1 MNYGDSSIERLDLG
15 RLRDD
20 LDRADSEESL
30 RSFIELA
37 WPILEPGRRFV
48 PGWHIDAICDHL
60 EAVSRG
66 EITRLLIN
74 VPPGCM
80 KSLTV
85 DVFWPAWEWGPFNR
99 PDLRYVCASYSE
111 ALTIRDNRRCRNIF
125 RSEWYRRLWGDRFYI
140 VEDQDTKTKYE
151 NNCTG
156 FKIAT
161 SVGGLGTGERG
172 DRFIIDDPHNVRDIE
187 SDAKREAVIMW
198 FEETVPTRV
207 NEPLNSA
214 IIAIMQRAHERDVAG
229 VILKKELGYEHLRL
243 PMEYE
248 PQDRCTTS
256 IGFKDPRTKEDELL
270 WPERMPEEVVER
282 DKQAMTEYAVAAQFQ
297 QRPAPRG
304 GGMFKREWFEDNIVD
319 EVPEEGKDCRAWDLA
334 GTETITAAFTCGVKM
349 RRTLDGTYYI
359 IDVVRERLDA
369 ADVPNLLK
377 AVAAQDGIYCRQDLP
392 QDPGQAGKF
401 QVRYLVKQLA
411 GYVVNFSP
419 ESGSK
424 TQRAEPLASQAKA
437 GNVKLLRAEWN
448 DTLLAELCKFP
459 FSEFKDQTDAASRAF
474 KNLTPTVEEEYIPG
488 TPEAIQINA

>member
-1 MNYGDSSIERLDLG
+1 
-15 RLRDD
+15 
-20 LDRADSEESL
+20 
-30 RSFIELA
+30 
-37 WPILEPGRRFV
+37 
-48 PGWHIDAICDHL
+48 
-60 EAVSRG
+60 
-66 EITRLLIN
+66 
-74 VPPGCM
+74 M

-99 PDLRYVCASYSE
+99 PDYRYVCASYSE
-111 ALTIRDNRRCRNIF
+111 ALTIRDNRRCRNII

-151 NNCTG
+151 NSRTG

-172 DRFIIDDPHNVRDIE
+172 DRFVIDDPHNVRDIE
-187 SDAKREAVIMW
+187 SDAKREAVILW

-214 IIAIMQRAHERDVAG
+214 IICIMQRAHERDVAG

-248 PQDRCTTS
+248 AEAKCTTS

-282 DKQAMTEYAVAAQFQ
+282 DKQAMTDYAVAAQFQ

-304 GGMFKREWFEDNIVD
+304 GGMFKRGWFEPDNIVD
-319 EVPEEGKDCRAWDLA
+319 EVPEDGQECRGWDLA
-334 GTETITAAFTCGVKM
+334 GTDTTTAAYTAGVKM
-349 RRTLDGTYYI
+349 KRALDGTYYI
-359 IDVVRERLDA
+359 TDVVRTRKDA
-369 ADVPNLLK
+369 ADVPQLLK
-377 AVAAQDGIYCRQDLP
+377 NTAAADGILCRQDLP
-392 QDPGQAGKF
+392 QDPGSAGKF
-401 QVRYLVKQLA
+401 QVKYLVKQLA
-411 GYVVNFSP
+411 GYSVMHSQ

-424 TQRAEPLASQAKA
+424 TQRAEPLASQARI

-448 DTLLAELCKFP
+448 EDFLKELTKFP

-474 KNLTPTVEEEYIPG
+474 QNLTPTVEEEHVPG
-488 TPEAIQINA
+488 TPEAIAINA